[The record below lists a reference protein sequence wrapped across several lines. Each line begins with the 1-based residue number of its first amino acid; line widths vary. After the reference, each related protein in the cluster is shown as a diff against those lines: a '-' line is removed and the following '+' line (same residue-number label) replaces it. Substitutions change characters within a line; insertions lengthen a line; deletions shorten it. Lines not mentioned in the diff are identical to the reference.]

1 MRNLMLCVCIVLIFC
16 VLAASP
22 VLAIGLGGYGN
33 YSAGQ
38 SYWDFKNSGGTDE
51 RHSYYGGGLLFDT
64 AVAGDRLFHYRLGI
78 GYDKIVH
85 DSYSDFGDLRLNR
98 IVISNTF
105 GFGIVRS
112 EEARLWLGPQFR
124 VSENWGEDRYSGV
137 WYDLYFGRGAFTE
150 KDNYDFFRAD
160 LALVF
165 GANLHLPGKISLGL
179 EFGPRVFYGWGEV
192 RISRDTVYSSF
203 PVQTPLRESGKDRI
217 DSIYGYEGFI
227 NVCAMIR
234 INDEYKYTVLSPQ

>member
-1 MRNLMLCVCIVLIFC
+1 MRNPILCMCIAALTFVF
-16 VLAASP
+16 AASP
-22 VLAIGLGGYGN
+22 VHAVGIGVYGD
-33 YSAGQ
+33 YSMGR
-38 SYWDFKNSGGTDE
+38 SYWDFKNSGSTDE

-124 VSENWGEDRYSGV
+124 LSFNWGKDKYSGTY
-137 WYDLYFGRGAFTE
+137 YDIYFGQVFFDE
-150 KDNYDFFRAD
+150 KDKYYFRRFD

-165 GANLHLPGKISLGL
+165 GANINLPGKISLGL
-179 EFGPRVFYGWGEV
+179 EFGPRVFVGDGWV
-192 RISRDTVYSSF
+192 HISRDTTYSSF
-203 PVQTPLRESGKDRI
+203 PFHESGSDNLRF
-217 DSIYGYEGFI
+217 IYGYEAFVNI
-227 NVCAMIR
+227 CALVR
-234 INDEYKYTVLSPQ
+234 INDEYKYTILKSE